1 MTFNLI
7 RFDLSATQKGPKI
20 VEQETAGYDS
30 EVRYLRAR
38 WSCEETKCRV
48 FNGYKGQTSWKVS

>member
-48 FNGYKGQTSWKVS
+48 FNGYKGQTS